1 MTALN
6 KNSLGNINLSA
17 IDVEKEMARAK
28 RRITDNYFGYT
39 SIFLPLQLVA
49 DDSVGMMATDGKV
62 VLYSPSGI
70 QDMYNEVG
78 LEETRFRLFAILLHE
93 GLHVMWKHHIRRGD
107 RDPDGW
113 NIATDY
119 VINYELVR
127 ILENDYGYRTL
138 DMIRNMNA
146 LYDKQYGQM
155 SAEKVFALLRKEKD
169 EDGKTKYFKPQGGQQ
184 SGDDGSSNGGDD
196 NQDGEDKELSADSFG
211 GEVLDLPVDEDG
223 GVSQSDID
231 QAIKEEDERI
241 TDAIIQADL
250 IEKANGD
257 GSGVGLM
264 SNARKSAQ
272 QNPISWTDVISQ
284 HLTAFFEGDERSYRR
299 YERRYLAQD
308 IYLPSK
314 KPMESG
320 TLAIGIDISGSVSL
334 EERQIF
340 VKNIQAITDE
350 FPNIQTI
357 KICYINSRVQTLNS
371 DDDLYESKWDV
382 FKCKDEDIVMREIS
396 GGGTEVDPF
405 FNLIDKT
412 DHNENEI
419 PDVAIYFT
427 DGFVRSRK
435 NDLDYPVV
443 WATTGTT
450 EYAPEWS
457 EVVEVDVYQ

>member
-272 QNPISWTDVISQ
+272 QNAISWTDVISQ

-308 IYLPSK
+308 I
-314 KPMESG
+314 
-320 TLAIGIDISGSVSL
+320 
-334 EERQIF
+334 
-340 VKNIQAITDE
+340 
-350 FPNIQTI
+350 
-357 KICYINSRVQTLNS
+357 
-371 DDDLYESKWDV
+371 
-382 FKCKDEDIVMREIS
+382 
-396 GGGTEVDPF
+396 
-405 FNLIDKT
+405 
-412 DHNENEI
+412 
-419 PDVAIYFT
+419 
-427 DGFVRSRK
+427 
-435 NDLDYPVV
+435 
-443 WATTGTT
+443 
-450 EYAPEWS
+450 
-457 EVVEVDVYQ
+457 

>member
-6 KNSLGNINLSA
+6 KNSLGNINISA
-17 IDVEKEMARAK
+17 IDIEKEMARAK

-155 SAEKVFALLRKEKD
+155 SAEKVFALLKKEKD

-184 SGDDGSSNGGDD
+184 SGDD
-196 NQDGEDKELSADSFG
+196 NQDGEELSADGFG

-223 GVSQSDID
+223 EVGVSQSDID
-231 QAIKEEDERI
+231 QAIQEEDERI

-257 GSGVGLM
+257 GSGTGLM

-272 QNPISWTDVISQ
+272 QKPISWTDVLRD
-284 HLTAFFEGDERSYRR
+284 HLTSMFEGDERSYRR

-357 KICYINSRVQTLNS
+357 KICYINSGVMTLND

-382 FKCKDEDIVMREIS
+382 FKCKEEDIVMREMS

-405 FNLIDKT
+405 FNLIDQT
-412 DHNENEI
+412 DHDETET

-427 DGFVRSRK
+427 DGYVYSGR
-435 NDLDYPVV
+435 DDVEYPVV

-450 EYAPEWS
+450 DYAPKWA